1 MGHHGDRSRLVTAA
15 IALRFLVI
23 GLAFL
28 ALGMGLAAFSLGR
41 EASPSSQPLPPALAQ
56 HLSGVQKQYPNA
68 RVRITPLSR
77 AVPMPMQPYLS
88 ADGRRRM
95 WFIAH

>member
-1 MGHHGDRSRLVTAA
+1 MRRR
-15 IALRFLVI
+15 RFLVI

-28 ALGMGLAAFSLGR
+28 AAGVGLVGFALGR
-41 EASPSSQPLPPALAQ
+41 EASPSSQPLPPALAR

-68 RVRITPLSR
+68 QVRITPLTG
-77 AVPMPMQPYLS
+77 AVPMPMHSYLS
-88 ADGRRRM
+88 VDGRRRM